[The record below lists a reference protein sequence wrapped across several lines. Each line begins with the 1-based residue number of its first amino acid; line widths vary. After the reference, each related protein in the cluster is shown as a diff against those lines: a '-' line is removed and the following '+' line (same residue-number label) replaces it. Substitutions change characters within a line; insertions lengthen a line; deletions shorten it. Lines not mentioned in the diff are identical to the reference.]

1 VRAAVPGRSRSLG
14 GISYGARRAGLA
26 DAGAD
31 AVANGQL
38 PPQYQN
44 AAKEALLFWANSLD
58 RAVDAIHQ
66 GDLAH
71 VHDLLANMEE
81 SYDVSETGWMQGRAS
96 KEEALSVLRQ
106 ALAEAERKAPGW
118 FQAHMGAPPK
128 QVEAFVAAAQVI
140 AVRMRARANSGDFDH
155 PAVLTPEE
163 QAVVAKGES
172 IWGAKVADDQARAT
186 GDLCAPARLLTG
198 ETSVADYWSNC
209 APSGVRYAFY
219 GLAALLTWKL
229 YRWVTE

>member
-1 VRAAVPGRSRSLG
+1 MVGRCGRVA
-14 GISYGARRAGLA
+14 GISYGARRVGLA
-26 DAGAD
+26 DAGAAD
-31 AVANGQL
+31 TAGTDGRL
-38 PPQYQN
+38 PPLYHN
-44 AAKEALLFWANSLD
+44 AAKEALLFWADSLD

-96 KEEALSVLRQ
+96 KEEAFSVLRQ
-106 ALAEAERKAPGW
+106 ALAEAERKAPSW
-118 FQAHMGAPPK
+118 FQSHMGTPPK
-128 QVEAFVAAAQVI
+128 QIEAFAAAAQVI

-163 QAVVAKGES
+163 QAVVARGEA
-172 IWGAKVADDQARAT
+172 IWGQKVADDQARAT
-186 GDLCAPARLLTG
+186 GDLCAPVRVLTG

-209 APSGVRYAFY
+209 TPQGVRYVAY
-219 GLAALLTWKL
+219 GLAALLAWKL
-229 YRWVTE
+229 YRWVTR